1 MDKILQLKDIV
12 EYKNYGTFS
21 IEKRIEFYKN
31 WIKSMNNFKN
41 NMVQILKDA
50 KIDDIPSSLQNLEEQ
65 DPVKMAY
72 EELERKIISFVQ
84 SGFLI
89 LNGYQYLT
97 GSLLA
102 YNILD
107 TTSSDLGNKVMINIT
122 NQLNK
127 YTLSGIIQLFNID
140 LTPRE
145 NSLKDNEYQKNYH

>member
-1 MDKILQLKDIV
+1 
-12 EYKNYGTFS
+12 
-21 IEKRIEFYKN
+21 
-31 WIKSMNNFKN
+31 MNNFKN

-50 KIDDIPSSLQNLEEQ
+50 KIGDIPSSLQNLEEQ

-89 LNGYQYLT
+89 LNGYQYLI

>member
-1 MDKILQLKDIV
+1 
-12 EYKNYGTFS
+12 
-21 IEKRIEFYKN
+21 
-31 WIKSMNNFKN
+31 MNNFKN

-89 LNGYQYLT
+89 LNGYQYLI

-127 YTLSGIIQLFNID
+127 YTLSGIIQLFNIH

>member
-1 MDKILQLKDIV
+1 
-12 EYKNYGTFS
+12 
-21 IEKRIEFYKN
+21 
-31 WIKSMNNFKN
+31 MNNFRN

-89 LNGYQYLT
+89 LNGYQYLI

>member
-1 MDKILQLKDIV
+1 
-12 EYKNYGTFS
+12 
-21 IEKRIEFYKN
+21 
-31 WIKSMNNFKN
+31 MNNFKN

-72 EELERKIISFVQ
+72 EELERKIISFAQ

-89 LNGYQYLT
+89 LNGYQYLI

>member
-1 MDKILQLKDIV
+1 
-12 EYKNYGTFS
+12 
-21 IEKRIEFYKN
+21 
-31 WIKSMNNFKN
+31 MNNFKN

-89 LNGYQYLT
+89 LNGYQYLI

>member
-1 MDKILQLKDIV
+1 
-12 EYKNYGTFS
+12 
-21 IEKRIEFYKN
+21 
-31 WIKSMNNFKN
+31 MNNFKN

-89 LNGYQYLT
+89 LNGYQYLI

-122 NQLNK
+122 
-127 YTLSGIIQLFNID
+127 
-140 LTPRE
+140 
-145 NSLKDNEYQKNYH
+145 

>member
-1 MDKILQLKDIV
+1 
-12 EYKNYGTFS
+12 
-21 IEKRIEFYKN
+21 
-31 WIKSMNNFKN
+31 MNNFKN

-89 LNGYQYLT
+89 LNAYQYFI

>member
-1 MDKILQLKDIV
+1 
-12 EYKNYGTFS
+12 
-21 IEKRIEFYKN
+21 
-31 WIKSMNNFKN
+31 MNNFKN

-65 DPVKMAY
+65 DPVKIAY

-89 LNGYQYLT
+89 LNGYQYLI

-145 NSLKDNEYQKNYH
+145 NSLKANEYQKNYH

>member
-1 MDKILQLKDIV
+1 
-12 EYKNYGTFS
+12 
-21 IEKRIEFYKN
+21 
-31 WIKSMNNFKN
+31 MNNFKN

-89 LNGYQYLT
+89 LNGYQYLI
-97 GSLLA
+97 GSLLV

>member
-1 MDKILQLKDIV
+1 
-12 EYKNYGTFS
+12 
-21 IEKRIEFYKN
+21 
-31 WIKSMNNFKN
+31 MNNFKN

-65 DPVKMAY
+65 DPVKIAY

-89 LNGYQYLT
+89 LNGYQYLI